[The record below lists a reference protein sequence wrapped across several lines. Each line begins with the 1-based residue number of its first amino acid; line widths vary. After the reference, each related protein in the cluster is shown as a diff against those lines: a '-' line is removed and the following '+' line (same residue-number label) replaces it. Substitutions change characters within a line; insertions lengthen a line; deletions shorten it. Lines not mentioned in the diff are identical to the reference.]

1 MTHHH
6 THETTRQALAH
17 IPANLPRDEWA
28 KVGMAIKSEFPDEG
42 GYDLFFE
49 WSATAPDFKGGD
61 CRTAWKSFKAGGSVT
76 MGSLIHLAKQNGYVM
91 PKDGQAAAKPSPEVL
106 AQRQREQA
114 EAMAREAEA
123 QNLRHEA
130 AAVSALTAWTRASD
144 EGESPYLVRKG
155 VKGYGLRYTAADG
168 AVMVPLSDVTG
179 KLWNLQTV
187 TPDGKKL
194 FMAGGRKSGLWHM
207 LGAMPSPAAVAGAG
221 GRDGDKP
228 GEHGSD
234 HGGGP
239 SGDTERDHAA
249 AVRVILVAEGYAT
262 AASLHEATGYP
273 CAVAFD
279 AGNLSKVAHALRQ
292 HYPAALLVLC
302 GDDDQATFTKTGSNP
317 GRSKAT
323 AAAVAVKGVAV
334 FPVDLAADQSDFND
348 MHQAHGLDAVR
359 DCVLSAIADHEL
371 AAMAA
376 HDDTQDAPDG
386 ATRPE
391 NAPSK
396 AKPTARKKKPSSGAG
411 AGAAGGDGGDDD
423 HGGEGKTN
431 RAPFDRFHVD
441 ESGVWYNPRGD
452 DDASPKRICNPL
464 YAVALACDDQDQQAG
479 LMLEFDTEFGR
490 RRRWL
495 MPLAM
500 LSGDGA
506 AYRAA
511 LLSQGFKTPMNSTV
525 RQLLN
530 QYLNDRKPT
539 EHIRHTP
546 RVGWHGRCYVL
557 PDEVI
562 GDNGE
567 GDKYIFYTEG
577 AQESRFNQRGKLD
590 AWISNV
596 AALANQNTRL
606 TFAMSVSFAA
616 PLLAWLAGQ
625 PGGGFHF
632 VGATSTGKTTGFL
645 MAASI
650 WGVGAEQHPK
660 SYLQKWKATGN
671 GLEFLA
677 EHHSDAP
684 LILDELGQLDEN
696 EIGKAIYMLAD
707 GQGKNRGKGAGGLRA
722 KPTWRSLFLS
732 TGEVTASQAM
742 AMTGKKEKGGQE
754 IRMIPIPTEVSEGS
768 AVEHYHHCETGHEFS
783 NHIKE
788 QCVMHYGRAGR
799 AWLEHLTQNTE
810 GMSSRLKTDVE
821 AMEARL
827 MPAGAVGPVKRAVR
841 RFALAAVGGEWA
853 TRAGLTGWPEG
864 WPEQAAR
871 ACIQAWIGQRGGAGS
886 SEVTTILR
894 QVRAF
899 IEASG
904 EGQFVDWHRAYDDK
918 RAKAIIRSG
927 FRLWVSADGRPVKST
942 KDHQSVYGD
951 EAVAKIDYTDTSF
964 EYYVLPEAFRANA
977 CQGLDHDTVCKV
989 LVDHGC
995 MERSKDRYTYK
1006 ARLPGAGAPVSCYK
1020 ITSKLLTLDL

>member
-1 MTHHH
+1 MTHHTH
-6 THETTRQALAH
+6 TIESTRQALEH

-28 KVGMAIKSEFPDEG
+28 RVGMAIKSEFPDEAG
-42 GYDLFFE
+42 FDLFAQ
-49 WSATAPDFKGGD
+49 WSENAPGFKASD
-61 CRTAWKSFKAGGSVT
+61 CRTAWKSFKAGGAVS
-76 MGSLIHLAKQNGYVM
+76 MGTLLHLAKQHGYTL

-114 EAMAREAEA
+114 EAQAREAEA
-123 QNLRHEA
+123 QSLRHEA
-130 AAVSALTAWTRASD
+130 AAVAALTAWQAGSD
-144 EGESPYLVRKG
+144 QGESAYLVRKG

-168 AVMVPLSDVTG
+168 ALMVPLRDATG
-179 KLWNLQTV
+179 KLWNVQNIR
-187 TPDGKKL
+187 PDGVKRFLKD
-194 FMAGGRKSGLWHM
+194 GRKSGLWHM
-207 LGAMPSPAAVAGAG
+207 LGAVPAPAAVARAGA
-221 GRDGDKP
+221 RDGDQ
-228 GEHGSD
+228 
-234 HGGGP
+234 
-239 SGDTERDHAA
+239 AA

-279 AGNLSKVAHALRQ
+279 AGNLDKVASALRQ
-292 HYPAALLVLC
+292 HYPAALVAVC
-302 GDDDQATFTKTGSNP
+302 GDDDQKTYKEKGSNP
-317 GRSKAT
+317 GKIKAT
-323 AAAVAVKGVAV
+323 AAAVAVQGLAV
-334 FPVDLAADQSDFND
+334 FPLDLAADQSDFND

-371 AAMAA
+371 AALAA
-376 HDDTQDAPDG
+376 QDDAPDDAQAAPDG
-386 ATRPE
+386 ATHPA
-391 NAPSK
+391 NAPGK
-396 AKPTARKKKPSSGAG
+396 AKPSARKKKPSSGAG
-411 AGAAGGDGGDDD
+411 AGAAGGDGGHGGDDD
-423 HGGEGKTN
+423 HGGEGKTS

-441 ESGVWYNPRGD
+441 ESGVWYNPPGD
-452 DDASPKRICNPL
+452 EGASPKRICDPL
-464 YAVALACDDQDQQAG
+464 YAVALARDDQDLQAG
-479 LMLEFDTEFGR
+479 LMLEFDTEFGQ

-511 LLSQGFKTPMNSTV
+511 LQSQAFKTPMAPAL

-530 QYLNDRKPT
+530 QYLNDRKPN

-557 PDEVI
+557 PDEII

-590 AWISNV
+590 AWICNV

-732 TGEVTASQAM
+732 TGEVTAAQAM

-788 QCVMHYGRAGR
+788 QCVKHYGRAGR

-810 GMSSRLKTDVE
+810 GMSARLKTDVE

-864 WPEQAAR
+864 WPEQAAK

-899 IEASG
+899 IETSG

-951 EAVAKIDYTDTSF
+951 ELVAKIDYTDTSF